1 MLLCPGAASVA
12 STLKNYPALLG
23 IERTALN
30 KRNLLHGRGVPNY
43 ETPNYAILLALYR
56 PS

>member
-30 KRNLLHGRGVPNY
+30 KRNLLHGRGVPNC
-43 ETPNYAILLALYR
+43 ETPNYAILRALYR